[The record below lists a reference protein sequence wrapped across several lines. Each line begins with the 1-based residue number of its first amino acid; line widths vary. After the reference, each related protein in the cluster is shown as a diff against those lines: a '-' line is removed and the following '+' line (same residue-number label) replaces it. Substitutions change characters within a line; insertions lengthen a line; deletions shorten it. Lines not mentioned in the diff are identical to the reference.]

1 MSAHGTYATIDG
13 TPAVRFE
20 RHLVH
25 PIDAVWRGITDPAEL
40 EHWFPCAVELD
51 LRVGGAM
58 TFDFSPDFSLDGEVL
73 ELDPPRRFVFR
84 WGADVLR
91 FELAEEGGGTRL
103 VMVHLLHDEG
113 EPAAAKTA
121 AGWHLCLDALER
133 RLAGEQPGPAPAG
146 VSPRVARALRRVSR
160 GRRAGRRRGPG
171 RLIPFAN
178 ARCPRHI
185 RDRRVWSARPTTKAL

>member
-20 RHLVH
+20 RQLVH

-58 TFDFSPDFSLDGEVL
+58 SFDFAPDFALDGEVL

-103 VMVHLLHDEG
+103 VMVQLLHDEG
-113 EPAAAKTA
+113 EPAAA
-121 AGWHLCLDALER
+121 R
-133 RLAGEQPGPAPAG
+133 PPPAG
-146 VSPRVARALRRVSR
+146 TCASTRWSAASPGSSP
-160 GRRAGRRRGPG
+160 GRRRRASRPSGASATTSTSRPAC
-171 RLIPFAN
+171 RPA
-178 ARCPRHI
+178 PRS
-185 RDRRVWSARPTTKAL
+185 RGG